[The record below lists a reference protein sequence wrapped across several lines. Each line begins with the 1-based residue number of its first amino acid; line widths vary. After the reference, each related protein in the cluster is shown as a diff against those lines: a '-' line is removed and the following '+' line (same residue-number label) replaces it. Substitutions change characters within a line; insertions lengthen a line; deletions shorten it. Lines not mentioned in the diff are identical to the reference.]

1 MSSALVDTDI
11 DRFIREQ
18 KSKLASEKHDLNED
32 DNYFKTSRRQWA
44 EPDKENFIIAGS
56 NERDERA
63 ETPAHQGYPVDNRQ
77 IIKQRKE
84 LSDQRKQEYNNYLK
98 THTDNRRKPKN
109 LTPTQKSIQVGEYDN
124 KIKERLHGQRKKEYN
139 DYLNK
144 AQKKGKTKRGRNFKY
159 HNHNAVLTDRFD
171 QHDYDAVARQH
182 QDENYH
188 DYDLHLQLGSPVE
201 YYETNDVYPDNDTS
215 RVAGLPVGQYEE
227 NKKRNA
233 EETKRKYRA
242 DLEKQLREKEKIIKR
257 QHGVKS
263 KKISRDE
270 REKQLRIRE
279 EMLRKQL
286 RVQGSPRRSIEKRDR
301 KLYQPVQPQRCTCGY
316 NFPRADAEERAYL
329 DFIHLRDKYDFRYQD
344 EYDEWQRRQLAALSE
359 IERRQLELRLKLERD
374 LALHYLQRDAMAH
387 LSDEE
392 KEAIRHC
399 PVHIAKCSPCASRS
413 PSPHI
418 DPPLYDPTEAE
429 ILRQSSETPERLLI
443 GETSTEHREK
453 LRQERQREYNDMM
466 AQKRSRARRNIL
478 GDDEDSGWGI
488 FGNRS
493 EDDRKLANQRRDD
506 LLINDKKMGTPRTW
520 REPSKEEILLDDKR
534 ESYRKKLE
542 EERKNEYNEHLKKT
556 MTNKKT
562 WREPTKEDLFIKDSD
577 DRKRKLQEERNKEY
591 KELVQKK
598 AGIGKRD
605 WREPSKEDLFIKD
618 SNDRKKKLQEERN
631 KEYQEL
637 LQQKKAA
644 EKSQDWREPLKED
657 LLIKDTADRKKKL
670 EEERKKEYQELL
682 EKKNLR
688 PREWREPSKEQLF
701 ISDTSDKKKK
711 LQEQRKEE
719 YNQLQKKQTQ
729 NRYHDLPPKP
739 GTPGGFLNKLGSHEK
754 QRQKLQEERQKEYNR
769 MQAEK
774 LGLHDFDDHRMLK
787 TKDEEIFATL
797 PGLNYHG
804 SATQRAKARERNEEY
819 NDFKQVFDTPRMGRG
834 EEPPGAPRKG
844 WGTPTYEEM
853 LEKKRNEEQRYRRL
867 NDPDYSRPGLKAYN
881 SEGALHRLEDEKRLK
896 DIEKDISTKKSV
908 LQNGILDDP
917 DWLRSSHEAEHDRT
931 YSRLLERLKNWNDD
945 TQEDDIKK
953 EEPTKE
959 TPVNKK
965 ASKQDKHLP
974 PHGPAAHAPVYHDYP
989 PRGIKDAPA
998 YLPDANKH
1006 RFYASL
1012 PVGEGESQKELQKR
1026 KDAYKKEL
1034 ERQMQEAE
1042 EARKKNRVVEPPQAE
1057 VAKQQQ
1063 PVQPRVIVIPNVQ
1076 KQPEVIQAAA
1086 QQQYQLATGGDRLS
1100 PRAEMLLGRTR
1111 DLERLERRLKKI
1123 EHQQHGIS
1131 QLDLAELDFMS
1142 HRDPRKQMHQPSH
1155 GTTGILEQGFDR
1167 LLDPPKAVAKPPIGL
1182 AYQPS
1187 TYVTGGQN
1195 FDKFNSID
1203 QVYQYYG
1210 AQNPLDIP
1218 VAAPAPNYGV
1228 APAVVPSGGVIVDNY
1243 RAMGGGGG
1251 GGGGGYVSPTMAYN
1265 DLRGVG
1271 DADPNDGTEAERK
1284 AKRAQAQIYQRELER
1299 QMEEKKYKKSLEKQ
1313 ERERYER
1320 KLEEDIKN
1328 YNPYGRG
1335 GAGAPMKDAQGNTV
1349 ADLRAL
1355 QKGYSPRYDTGYVDP
1370 YISPRGV
1377 ARAASPKDDLIK
1389 TPPAQTTALGEATH
1403 ARGGHGI
1410 FGHPKTEAEK
1420 TQADRYKEELKRQID
1435 RKKRDAEMEK
1445 ERERREEEKQ
1455 SKIVEEQRKKM
1466 QEEYD
1471 EEKRRIMAK
1480 EEEARL
1486 RNAEI
1491 IKMQE
1496 DRKTD
1501 EERLKGELEKK
1512 KQDEAR
1518 IDYERERLAREEKR
1532 GESPPVPAI
1541 KSNNPTDKSEKT
1553 DDNKNDKIQTKNDK
1567 NEKRT
1572 ETAPRNNSAD
1582 VLNQLAHMRR
1592 QLQSERKRVENMLEE
1607 TRNEPDVYDPRLV
1620 NRVAVPVQQTQQY
1633 QKTDIFETA
1642 RNRNAV
1648 QVRRAPTADHANPSV
1663 LQEFDHLKHKADT
1676 DSRKQF
1682 RKLYPVDPRTQE
1694 ELESQQ
1700 AALLRQQEQRLMG
1713 YGHSPSDTDTIGI
1726 NSTSPQAM
1734 LHSNSAFI
1742 DVEGMD
1748 RNLFPDDFDDFPKR
1762 NDSARQ
1768 RRRDRDQ
1775 GRSDPEIPRNYNPM
1789 GSITSLDVDKISRK
1803 NEDRLQRLKELQDD
1817 VSLYDPDD
1825 VLNRFM
1831 EKQSHNR
1838 PPSNNTLQDDSW
1850 LLPGNKKI

>member
-1 MSSALVDTDI
+1 
-11 DRFIREQ
+11 
-18 KSKLASEKHDLNED
+18 
-32 DNYFKTSRRQWA
+32 
-44 EPDKENFIIAGS
+44 
-56 NERDERA
+56 
-63 ETPAHQGYPVDNRQ
+63 
-77 IIKQRKE
+77 
-84 LSDQRKQEYNNYLK
+84 
-98 THTDNRRKPKN
+98 
-109 LTPTQKSIQVGEYDN
+109 
-124 KIKERLHGQRKKEYN
+124 
-139 DYLNK
+139 
-144 AQKKGKTKRGRNFKY
+144 
-159 HNHNAVLTDRFD
+159 
-171 QHDYDAVARQH
+171 
-182 QDENYH
+182 
-188 DYDLHLQLGSPVE
+188 
-201 YYETNDVYPDNDTS
+201 
-215 RVAGLPVGQYEE
+215 
-227 NKKRNA
+227 
-233 EETKRKYRA
+233 
-242 DLEKQLREKEKIIKR
+242 
-257 QHGVKS
+257 
-263 KKISRDE
+263 
-270 REKQLRIRE
+270 
-279 EMLRKQL
+279 
-286 RVQGSPRRSIEKRDR
+286 
-301 KLYQPVQPQRCTCGY
+301 
-316 NFPRADAEERAYL
+316 
-329 DFIHLRDKYDFRYQD
+329 
-344 EYDEWQRRQLAALSE
+344 
-359 IERRQLELRLKLERD
+359 
-374 LALHYLQRDAMAH
+374 
-387 LSDEE
+387 
-392 KEAIRHC
+392 
-399 PVHIAKCSPCASRS
+399 
-413 PSPHI
+413 
-418 DPPLYDPTEAE
+418 
-429 ILRQSSETPERLLI
+429 
-443 GETSTEHREK
+443 
-453 LRQERQREYNDMM
+453 
-466 AQKRSRARRNIL
+466 
-478 GDDEDSGWGI
+478 
-488 FGNRS
+488 
-493 EDDRKLANQRRDD
+493 
-506 LLINDKKMGTPRTW
+506 MGTPRTW

-534 ESYRKKLE
+534 ENYRKKLE
-542 EERKNEYNEHLKKT
+542 EERKNEYNEHL
-556 MTNKKT
+556 
-562 WREPTKEDLFIKDSD
+562 
-577 DRKRKLQEERNKEY
+577 
-591 KELVQKK
+591 
-598 AGIGKRD
+598 
-605 WREPSKEDLFIKD
+605 
-618 SNDRKKKLQEERN
+618 
-631 KEYQEL
+631 
-637 LQQKKAA
+637 
-644 EKSQDWREPLKED
+644 
-657 LLIKDTADRKKKL
+657 
-670 EEERKKEYQELL
+670 
-682 EKKNLR
+682 
-688 PREWREPSKEQLF
+688 
-701 ISDTSDKKKK
+701 
-711 LQEQRKEE
+711 
-719 YNQLQKKQTQ
+719 KKQTQ

-774 LGLHDFDDHRMLK
+774 LGLHDFEDHRIL
-787 TKDEEIFATL
+787 
-797 PGLNYHG
+797 
-804 SATQRAKARERNEEY
+804 
-819 NDFKQVFDTPRMGRG
+819 RG

-917 DWLRSSHEAEHDRT
+917 GWLRSSHEAEHDRT
-931 YSRLLERLKNWNDD
+931 YSRLLERLKNWNDE
-945 TQEDDIKK
+945 TQEDDIEK

-965 ASKQDKHLP
+965 ASKQDNHLP
-974 PHGPAAHAPVYHDYP
+974 PHAPVYHDYP
-989 PRGIKDAPA
+989 PKGIKDAPT

-1012 PVGEGESQKELQKR
+1012 PVGEQESQAELQRR

-1042 EARKKNRVVEPPQAE
+1042 AARRKNRVVEPPQAE
-1057 VAKQQQ
+1057 VVKQQQ
-1063 PVQPRVIVIPNVQ
+1063 PVQPRVVVIPNVQ

-1123 EHQQHGIS
+1123 ENQQHGIS
-1131 QLDLAELDFMS
+1131 QLDLAELDFVS
-1142 HRDPRKQMHQPSH
+1142 HRDPRKQMYQPSH
-1155 GTTGILEQGFDR
+1155 ETTIILEQGFDR
-1167 LLDPPKAVAKPPIGL
+1167 LLDPPKAATIKPPISL

-1203 QVYQYYG
+1203 QVYHYYG

-1218 VAAPAPNYGV
+1218 VGAPAANYGV
-1228 APAVVPSGGVIVDNY
+1228 APAVVPSGGVVVDNY

-1251 GGGGGYVSPTMAYN
+1251 GRGGGYVSPTMAYN
-1265 DLRGVG
+1265 DIRGVG
-1271 DADPNDGTEAERK
+1271 EADPNDDTEAERK

-1299 QMEEKKYKKSLEKQ
+1299 QMEEKKYKKTLEKQ
-1313 ERERYER
+1313 EQERYER

-1445 ERERREEEKQ
+1445 EREKREEEKQ
-1455 SKIVEEQRKKM
+1455 SKIVEEQRRKM

-1480 EEEARL
+1480 EEETRL

-1501 EERLKGELEKK
+1501 EERLKEELEKK
-1512 KQDEAR
+1512 KRDEAR

-1567 NEKRT
+1567 NGKRYAARTDSPLIPTLRHRTNEVYFDT
-1572 ETAPRNNSAD
+1572 EPAPRNNSAD

-1620 NRVAVPVQQTQQY
+1620 NRVAVPVQPTQQY
-1633 QKTDIFETA
+1633 QKADIFETA
-1642 RNRNAV
+1642 LNRNAV

-1682 RKLYPVDPRTQE
+1682 RRLYPVDPRTQE

-1700 AALLRQQEQRLMG
+1700 AALLRQQEHRLMG

-1850 LLPGNKKI
+1850 LLPGNKRI